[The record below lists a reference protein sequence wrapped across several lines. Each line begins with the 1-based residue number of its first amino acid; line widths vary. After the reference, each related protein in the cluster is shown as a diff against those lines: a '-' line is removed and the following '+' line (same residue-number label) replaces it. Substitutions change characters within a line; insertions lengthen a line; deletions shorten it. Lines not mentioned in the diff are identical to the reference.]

1 MLLFCLLVTGLTL
14 AILGMAQ
21 FAAVV
26 RFWPYNLE
34 LTLAHYSFELEG
46 VGLRDFFN
54 SLVMAGSAA
63 VFGTAL
69 VFIGAFVVEKPR
81 RDPVVTT
88 LSAVGGGNPPLARVG
103 APTQAYPQ
111 RRTRGEPASPGTNRL
126 AKSADSRGRIRSPA
140 LSTRVRP
147 ETRPVSHRPRCAPG
161 RTESR

>member
-88 LSAVGGGNPPLARVG
+88 LSAVIFLYGPETKVASAAAIHMDEAGETASAAAMAMLIVYACAAVRVLHAFVTGWLLARV
-103 APTQAYPQ
+103 QAW
-111 RRTRGEPASPGTNRL
+111 RRL
-126 AKSADSRGRIRSPA
+126 
-140 LSTRVRP
+140 
-147 ETRPVSHRPRCAPG
+147 
-161 RTESR
+161 